1 MIAGLMAIEDSP
13 GSSVSPLASLAVY
26 SNVFES
32 LAWLA
37 VLMGAGLLL
46 VSPWLARKMH

>member
-13 GSSVSPLASLAVY
+13 ESTALPVGSLSIY

-37 VLMGAGLLL
+37 ILIGVVLLL
-46 VSPWLARKMH
+46 ISPWLARKMH